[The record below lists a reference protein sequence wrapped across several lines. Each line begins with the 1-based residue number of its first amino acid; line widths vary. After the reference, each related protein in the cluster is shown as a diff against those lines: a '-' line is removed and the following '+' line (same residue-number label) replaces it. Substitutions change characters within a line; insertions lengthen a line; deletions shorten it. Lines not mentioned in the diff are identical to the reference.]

1 MCPAQ
6 GVSLEWLGDSQR
18 RSRSPLS
25 PPAGR
30 GLRKRVPGER
40 IHLGFRPGLA
50 SDARVTVA
58 HVCILLTLK
67 PGAPRRPV
75 LKSRSCTSERMA
87 LLWARWSPSPEEL
100 PRSHSQMRGEIWKVA
115 CFIY

>member
-25 PPAGR
+25 PLAGR

-40 IHLGFRPGLA
+40 IRLGFRPGLA

-75 LKSRSCTSERMA
+75 LRVAAACRTA
-87 LLWARWSPSPEEL
+87 LLLARWSPSPEEL